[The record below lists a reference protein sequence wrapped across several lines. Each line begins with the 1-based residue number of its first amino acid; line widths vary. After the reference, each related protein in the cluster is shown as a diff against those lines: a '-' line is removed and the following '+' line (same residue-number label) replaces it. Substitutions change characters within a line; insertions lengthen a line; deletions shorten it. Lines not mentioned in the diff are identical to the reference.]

1 MTSTAAACASHDG
14 ARAGGRSR
22 RWLRSVALLPLA
34 LLLAGCEVGPNF
46 LAPAAPKVSG
56 YTPRP
61 LPVST
66 AAAPV
71 HGGKAQRFVR
81 SLNIPGDWW
90 RLFHSQ
96 PLDRLVKQALRANPD
111 IASAQAALRES
122 QENLYA
128 GEAGLFPNVGANV
141 QAEREAV
148 SGVAFGLPGR
158 NFTLNLTTA
167 QVSVGY
173 VPDVFGGIR
182 RQIESLAAQA
192 EYQRFEVEATYL
204 TLSANV
210 VATAIQEA
218 SLRGQIATTE
228 QTIKVET
235 QALGLVQR
243 QFAVGAAPKS
253 NVLQQQ
259 ATLAQTRANLPP
271 LEKQLAQTRDKLA
284 RLIGQFPS
292 QPIGASFKLA
302 SLKLPEDLP
311 VSLPSNLVRQR
322 PDVQAAEA
330 QLHAASANV
339 GVAIANQLPQ
349 FSITAALGGE
359 AHGPAELFQPG
370 SLIWNMVGGITQ
382 KLFDAGQLAHKKR
395 AAIAALDKAAAQYRG
410 TVLTAFQNVADAL
423 RALQFDAQS
432 LRAQSQ
438 AERAAYASY
447 NLAQEQFKLGAT
459 DYLTLL
465 DAERTWEQARVRL
478 VQAQANRFADTA
490 ALFQALGGG
499 WWHRNDVP
507 PPPSSEHLTPPLL
520 SALRH

>member
-1 MTSTAAACASHDG
+1 M
-14 ARAGGRSR
+14 R
-22 RWLRSVALLPLA
+22 RTLTLLPMA
-34 LLLAGCEVGPNF
+34 LLAGCEVGPNF
-46 LAPAAPKVSG
+46 HSPAAPGVSG
-56 YTPRP
+56 YTPQP

-71 HGGKAQRFVR
+71 HGGPAQHFVR
-81 SLNIPGDWW
+81 NLDIPGEWW
-90 RLFHSQ
+90 TLFHSQ
-96 PLDRLVKQALRANPD
+96 PLDRLVKQALHANPD
-111 IASAQAALRES
+111 ITSAQAALREA

-128 GEAGLFPNVGANV
+128 GQGALYPSIGAGV

-148 SGVAFGLPGR
+148 SGVALGRPGT

-167 QVSVGY
+167 QLSVGF
-173 VPDVFGGIR
+173 VPDVFGGTR

-192 EYQRFEVEATYL
+192 QYQRFQLEATYL
-204 TLSANV
+204 TLTANV
-210 VATAIQEA
+210 VATAVQEA

-228 QTIKVET
+228 QTIQVES
-235 QALGLVQR
+235 QALGLIQR
-243 QFAVGAAPKS
+243 QFQVGAAPKS

-271 LEKQLAQTRDKLA
+271 LQKQLAQTRDKLA

-292 QPIGASFKLA
+292 QPIGATFQLA
-302 SLKLPEDLP
+302 SLQLPESLP

-349 FSITAALGGE
+349 FNITGAFGGE
-359 AHGPAELFQPG
+359 AGGFAGLFQPG
-370 SLIWNMVGGITQ
+370 AMIWNMVGGISQ

-395 AAIAALDKAAAQYRG
+395 AAVAALDQAAAQYRS

-423 RALQFDAQS
+423 RALQTDAEA
-432 LRAQSQ
+432 LHAQSQ

-447 NLAQEQFKLGAT
+447 NLAQQQFKLGAI

-465 DAERTWEQARVRL
+465 NAERTWDDARLRL
-478 VQAQANRFADTA
+478 VQAEANRFADSA

-499 WWHRNDVP
+499 WWHRADVP
-507 PPPSSEHLTPPLL
+507 PAPGDDHLTPPLL

>member
-1 MTSTAAACASHDG
+1 MMR
-14 ARAGGRSR
+14 RA
-22 RWLRSVALLPLA
+22 LTLLPLA
-34 LLLAGCEVGPNF
+34 LLAGCEVGPNF
-46 LAPAAPKVSG
+46 RPPAAPDVSR
-56 YTPRP
+56 YTPQP
-61 LPVST
+61 LPVRT
-66 AAAPV
+66 AAVRV

-81 SLNIPGDWW
+81 NMDIPGDWW

-96 PLDRLVKQALRANPD
+96 PLDRLVTQALRANPD
-111 IASAQAALRES
+111 IASAQAALREA

-128 GEAGLFPNVGANV
+128 GEGALYPNVGAGL
-141 QAEREAV
+141 QAERESV
-148 SGVAFGLPGR
+148 SGAAFGLPGR
-158 NFTLNLTTA
+158 HFTLNLTTA
-167 QVSVGY
+167 QVSVGF
-173 VPDVFGGIR
+173 VPDVFGGTR

-192 EYQRFEVEATYL
+192 QYQRFELEATYL
-204 TLSANV
+204 TLSSNV
-210 VATAIQEA
+210 VATAVQEA
-218 SLRGQIATTE
+218 SLRAQIATTR
-228 QTIKVET
+228 QTIQVET

-243 QFAVGAAPKS
+243 QFQVGAAPKW

-259 ATLAQTRANLPP
+259 ATLAQTRATLPP
-271 LEKQLAQTRDKLA
+271 LQKQLGQTRDKLA

-292 QPIGASFKLA
+292 QPIAARFQLA
-302 SLKLPEDLP
+302 SLQLPEDLP

-322 PDVQAAEA
+322 PDVRAAEA

-339 GVAIANQLPQ
+339 GVAIADQLPQ
-349 FSITAALGGE
+349 FNITGGFGGE
-359 AHGPAELFQPG
+359 STGFAGLFQPG
-370 SLIWNMVGGITQ
+370 SLIWSMVGNISQ

-395 AAIAALDKAAAQYRG
+395 AAVAALDQAAAQYRG

-423 RALQFDAQS
+423 RALQSDAEA
-432 LRAQSQ
+432 LRAQTE

-447 NLAQEQFKLGAT
+447 SLAQQQFKLGAI

-465 DAERTWEQARVRL
+465 DSERTWDQARLNL

-499 WWHRNDVP
+499 WWHRHDVP